1 MFYLEISR
9 ICRVMR
15 EYQKMNNI
23 KEMCMTNTQTLYD
36 IIKASF
42 PTVDV
47 KAKAVIGCN
56 IIKASVDDID
66 QTPILKQTIHL
77 MIIAD
82 GIYYEP
88 SYELYSSRDI
98 QYFSSIKN
106 LLEGVIPNDIIKDNI
121 KDTLQSFLRFVKLEE
136 KINSG
141 EFSITDKDYYNGQL
155 DYIESKLN

>member
-1 MFYLEISR
+1 MSHFQISK

-42 PTVDV
+42 PLVDV
-47 KAKAVIGCN
+47 KAKAVICCN
-56 IIKASVDDID
+56 TMDANSDDHD
-66 QTPILKQTIHL
+66 RTPILKQTIHL

-88 SYELYSSRDI
+88 SYELYSSKDI

-121 KDTLQSFLRFVKLEE
+121 KTTLQSFLRFVKLEE

-141 EFSITDKDYYNGQL
+141 EFSITDKDYYNNQL
-155 DYIESKLN
+155 DYIQTKLN

>member
-1 MFYLEISR
+1 
-9 ICRVMR
+9 
-15 EYQKMNNI
+15 MNNI

-42 PTVDV
+42 PLVDV
-47 KAKAVIGCN
+47 KAKAVICCSTMDAN
-56 IIKASVDDID
+56 SDEHDRR
-66 QTPILKQTIHL
+66 PILKQTIHL

-88 SYELYSSRDI
+88 SYELYSSKDI

-106 LLEGVIPNDIIKDNI
+106 LLEGVVPNDIIKDNI
-121 KDTLQSFLRFVKLEE
+121 KNTLQSFLRFVKLEE

-141 EFSITDKDYYNGQL
+141 EFSITDKDYYNNQL
-155 DYIESKLN
+155 DYIQSVMN

>member
-1 MFYLEISR
+1 
-9 ICRVMR
+9 MR

-42 PTVDV
+42 PLVDV
-47 KAKAVIGCN
+47 KAKAVICCSTMDAN
-56 IIKASVDDID
+56 SDEHDRR
-66 QTPILKQTIHL
+66 PILKQTIHL

-88 SYELYSSRDI
+88 SYELYSSKDI

-106 LLEGVIPNDIIKDNI
+106 LLEGVVPNDIIKDNI
-121 KDTLQSFLRFVKLEE
+121 KNTLQSFLRFVKLEE

-141 EFSITDKDYYNGQL
+141 EFSITDKDYYNNQL
-155 DYIESKLN
+155 DYIQSVMN

>member
-1 MFYLEISR
+1 
-9 ICRVMR
+9 MR

-42 PTVDV
+42 PLVDV
-47 KAKAVIGCN
+47 NAKAVICCSTMDAN
-56 IIKASVDDID
+56 SDEHDRR
-66 QTPILKQTIHL
+66 PILKQTIHL

-88 SYELYSSRDI
+88 SYELYSSKDI

-106 LLEGVIPNDIIKDNI
+106 LLEGVVPNDIIKDNI
-121 KDTLQSFLRFVKLEE
+121 KNTLQSFLRFVKLEE

-141 EFSITDKDYYNGQL
+141 EFSITDKDYYNNQL
-155 DYIESKLN
+155 DYIQSVMN